1 MRILTFY
8 QSKTSSKED
17 TVITP
22 YLFIIH
28 VKGEDNLKLW
38 GIGLS
43 LLNRSISLA
52 LGVNI
57 PKGYP
62 FFSNITNKKTN
73 D

>member
-17 TVITP
+17 TAIIP

-28 VKGEDNLKLW
+28 VKGEDNLKLR
-38 GIGLS
+38 GIGIS
-43 LLNRSISLA
+43 LLNHSISIA

-62 FFSNITNKKTN
+62 FFSNITNQKTN